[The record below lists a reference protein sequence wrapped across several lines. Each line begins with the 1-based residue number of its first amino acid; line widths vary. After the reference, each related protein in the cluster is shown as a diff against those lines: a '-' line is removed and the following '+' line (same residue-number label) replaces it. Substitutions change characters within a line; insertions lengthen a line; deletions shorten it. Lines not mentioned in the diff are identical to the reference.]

1 MSTLIYH
8 RHTEILVPPV
18 QLTCAPDL
26 LGGSIDLMSKSM
38 LFQRLV
44 NAGLL
49 YHGTIPDS
57 GQRSNVRMADDEV
70 LKTVSLRRKI

>member
-1 MSTLIYH
+1 MFWLKTVKINTVSETS
-8 RHTEILVPPV
+8 E
-18 QLTCAPDL
+18 
-26 LGGSIDLMSKSM
+26 
-38 LFQRLV
+38 
-44 NAGLL
+44 AGLL